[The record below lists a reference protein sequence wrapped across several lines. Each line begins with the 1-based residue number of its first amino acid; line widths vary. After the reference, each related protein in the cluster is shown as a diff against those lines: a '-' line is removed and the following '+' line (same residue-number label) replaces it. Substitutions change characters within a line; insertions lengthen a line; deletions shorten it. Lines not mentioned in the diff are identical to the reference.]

1 MVRDH
6 ERHVLAAMVM
16 RTMTLP
22 WEKGSYTADVYDF
35 PLTWKWD
42 PHIYIRCTKYLLLP
56 WGVHLCLSAVIQTL
70 QFSLD
75 MGFYEEAP
83 LELEIQGVCF
93 VVVFFTPV
101 FALFVL
107 GFHQ

>member
-1 MVRDH
+1 MGVLVRDH

-22 WEKGSYTADVYDF
+22 W
-35 PLTWKWD
+35 
-42 PHIYIRCTKYLLLP
+42 
-56 WGVHLCLSAVIQTL
+56 GVHSCLSAVIQTI

-83 LELEIQGVCF
+83 LELEIQGV
-93 VVVFFTPV
+93 
-101 FALFVL
+101 L
-107 GFHQ
+107 